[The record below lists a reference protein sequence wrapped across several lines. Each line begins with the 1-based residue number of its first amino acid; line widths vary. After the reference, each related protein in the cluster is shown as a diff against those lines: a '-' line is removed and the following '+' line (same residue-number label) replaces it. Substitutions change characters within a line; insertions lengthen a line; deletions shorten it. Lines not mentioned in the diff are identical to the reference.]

1 MSKRLG
7 DERGLTLMELMIAL
21 TLTAIASAVV
31 YTIFVSTQGNFA
43 STRGVTERQQDARVV
58 IGLISQD
65 VRSAGSDVLGIGIER
80 MAIAAADTV
89 RIQSDLD
96 GNGVIDALT
105 EPAEDVTWFFDAGSG
120 NVVRRTAAGD
130 AAILR
135 NVTDFRLRYLDAAGA
150 PLAAL
155 PLVPEDRARVRAV
168 TLDLS
173 LRIDRNTERT
183 WVNTVAL
190 RNDAADN

>member
-1 MSKRLG
+1 MSARLG

-21 TLTAIASAVV
+21 ALTAIASAVV
-31 YTIFVSTQGNFA
+31 DTIFVSTQGNFA

-80 MAIAAADTV
+80 MAIAAADTL

-120 NVVRRTAAGD
+120 NLVRRTAAGD

-155 PLVPEDRARVRAV
+155 PLVAGDRARVRAV